1 MRNLTSRPSTKSN
14 RRAQMEKD
22 PNQAPRM
29 HERGDKVVVNGA
41 KESLLS
47 ILKRHTCDCGK
58 HTGDRMV
65 QKFLTAN
72 KITASYDV
80 MVWMFMFMRLHCE
93 ENLYKTIADEYLK
106 KMVKKNEES

>member
-1 MRNLTSRPSTKSN
+1 MRNPTSRPSTKSN
-14 RRAQMEKD
+14 RRNSQEED
-22 PNQAPRM
+22 PSQAPKI

-47 ILKRHTCDCGK
+47 ILKRHMCDCGK
-58 HTGDRMV
+58 HTGDRLV

-80 MVWMFMFMRLHCE
+80 MVWMFMFVRLNCE
-93 ENLYKTIADEYLK
+93 EDLYKTIAQEYLQ
-106 KMVKKNEES
+106 KMVKKNEEV